1 MYRIYIDGASRGN
14 PGPAAAG
21 FVVLNNR
28 GDEIHRFGKPLGY
41 STNNRAEYE
50 ALTEALQYL
59 LDLPVRVPKGRS
71 RSVQVPV
78 IYSDSELL
86 VRQMN
91 GLYRVRD
98 PNLKALNEK
107 ARSLLESLGDIR
119 IVHIPRSQNR
129 AADALVN
136 SVLDGFG
143 NSK

>member
-21 FVVLNNR
+21 FVVLNDR
-28 GDEIHRFGKPLGY
+28 GDEVHRFGKPLGY

-59 LDLPVRVPKGRS
+59 LDLPVRMPKGRS
-71 RSVQVPV
+71 RRVEAPV

-98 PNLKALNEK
+98 PNLKVLSEK
-107 ARSLLESLGDIR
+107 ARALLENLGDIH

-136 SVLDGFG
+136 RVLDGCD
-143 NSK
+143 NST